1 MAAATLV
8 DEMMAHKCAPLRRE
22 KAAGLLQ
29 RLAQRNPPAVEY
41 LEVRTACLVPVLSER
56 LTPRCDYS
64 L

>member
-41 LEVRTACLVPVLSER
+41 LEVRTACLAL
-56 LTPRCDYS
+56 C
-64 L
+64 